1 MLKDN
6 PAFRRA
12 EGYLYGYKANV
23 ARLEVLR
30 TDLKVLDAL
39 SSVGAQR
46 YDAPPSEGGA
56 DPVSARLER
65 IEKVEAD
72 ILDTPDRAPHG
83 GPGESFRSGGLGQAG
98 APGDPEAALPGRQH
112 LGQDGGRVEPG
123 TDDVLPTQEGARSDS
138 GPVPGALAN
147 RILFRRDYKS
157 PASAEQ
163 SRGSGLF
170 SPPSCGYGGRTPERR
185 SRPVT
190 IALP

>member
-72 ILDTPDRAPHG
+72 ILHLERWTRPIERLMEDLGSPFVLEGSVKRELLAILKLHYLG
-83 GPGESFRSGGLGQAG
+83 GN
-98 APGDPEAALPGRQH
+98 
-112 LGQDGGRVEPG
+112 
-123 TDDVLPTQEGARSDS
+123 TW
-138 GPVPGALAN
+138 
-147 RILFRRDYKS
+147 
-157 PASAEQ
+157 
-163 SRGSGLF
+163 
-170 SPPSCGYGGRTPERR
+170 GRTVDELSLGRTTFFQR
-185 SRPVT
+185 KKELVQTAARY
-190 IALP
+190 LGL